1 MASCHKSCK
10 PAKHSLSNITSTVI
24 FFPIQ
29 KLKDRLAQQKIL
41 EDFISD
47 RIVKHEETFDSDNI
61 RDFVD
66 CYIQQKHA
74 ESEDRR
80 FTGKVLY

>member
-1 MASCHKSCK
+1 M
-10 PAKHSLSNITSTVI
+10 PVKHSLSHITFTVI
-24 FFPIQ
+24 CFLQ